1 MPNEATTPETAHELG
16 GQVDPLVM
24 PRPSLCACY
33 AFLLEMKMTFEEQVL
48 QAMKQKVL
56 DEIKDTSFTKLD
68 YGQRTTLPSGLMD
81 KLWSSINWDE
91 VVEQVR
97 PAIQVRICN
106 AIIGAMETE
115 TKTDIKKLLAV
126 DGVRQKLRMEVYP
139 KLMQV
144 LDDA

>member
-1 MPNEATTPETAHELG
+1 
-16 GQVDPLVM
+16 
-24 PRPSLCACY
+24 
-33 AFLLEMKMTFEEQVL
+33 MTFEEQVL